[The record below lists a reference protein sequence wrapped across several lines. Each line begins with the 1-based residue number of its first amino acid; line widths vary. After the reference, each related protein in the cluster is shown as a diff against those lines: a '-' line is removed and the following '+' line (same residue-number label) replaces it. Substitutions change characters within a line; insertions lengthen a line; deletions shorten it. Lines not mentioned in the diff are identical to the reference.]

1 MRTTKAH
8 LTGSLQVLNEILGR
22 PVDEY
27 VDGKPQTGC
36 ITYEHWGNTVF
47 ITEMEGSASRR
58 LSDSGTL
65 KEAHQ
70 WVCAAIKGVQLT
82 QSKNLDF

>member
-1 MRTTKAH
+1 
-8 LTGSLQVLNEILGR
+8 
-22 PVDEY
+22 
-27 VDGKPQTGC
+27 
-36 ITYEHWGNTVF
+36 
-47 ITEMEGSASRR
+47 MEGSASRR

-82 QSKNLDF
+82 QGKNLDF